1 MANLGNFA
9 GGLAQGLQT
18 GQRLKLAKQELEYN
32 QKAKDRQLGMQEEQ
46 HGWDKLDRETS
57 AKMSEELSGIYKT
70 TFGDNPVETMKR
82 DPEAMAR
89 FSVEKIALG
98 IRYNKAD
105 PKEIL
110 AMGEKIREMAQSE
123 EYRDVMA
130 AVGGNPEAKARV
142 LPKIGLD
149 PTKEVRYV
157 QDPKTGRYMATDG
170 TKSVDVSAT
179 FQGMGLLKAA
189 EYFEGLA
196 KGEREM
202 ETHRS
207 NLRSKDAVA
216 ASGYASAA
224 ASKANANLT
233 NVRAKNLGS
242 GTAVDSKVGAA
253 VRTAVDS
260 ITRNMKDPLT
270 GQVDQMVTPNIRQ
283 IALGLVVS
291 GKTRDPEAAAVTAAN
306 EYQQMLQQ
314 ARTLAAQQPREVFKQ
329 YGGTPEAFARQMV
342 QRAIDKK
349 FPMVADDAE

>member
-46 HGWDKLDRETS
+46 HGWDKSDREAKAAMQQQLQEMHGRFYSGDIKPGADVAVDMQFATEMS
-57 AKMSEELSGIYKT
+57 ALAMKNGKM
-70 TFGDNPVETMKR
+70 
-82 DPEAMAR
+82 
-89 FSVEKIALG
+89 
-98 IRYNKAD
+98 D
-105 PKEIL
+105 PKEWMGFQKELSAMKESEQGKQVMKAIASGQNSPEFQQVAAQYGL
-110 AMGEKIREMAQSE
+110 NTNSLSFDPAKMTLSDGKKTIDMRFPIMAMGGMKFIEDTQKIRGHDRDEEMH
-123 EYRDVMA
+123 V
-130 AVGGNPEAKARV
+130 
-142 LPKIGLD
+142 
-149 PTKEVRYV
+149 
-157 QDPKTGRYMATDG
+157 
-170 TKSVDVSAT
+170 
-179 FQGMGLLKAA
+179 
-189 EYFEGLA
+189 
-196 KGEREM
+196 
-202 ETHRS
+202 S
-207 NLRSKDAVA
+207 NLGKNKAQTFSAN
-216 ASGYASAA
+216 ASGTAALAS
-224 ASKANANLT
+224 ANLT
-233 NVRAKNLGS
+233 GVRAKNLSS

-314 ARTLAAQQPREVFKQ
+314 ARALAAKQPREVFKEF
-329 YGGTPEAFARQMV
+329 GGTPEAFARQMV